1 MRRNTRII
9 SNALPSAEGLAVD
22 WIAERIYFVDSSRD
36 HIEAADFDGNHRSI
50 LVAGDM
56 DSPRALAV
64 DPRYGYVIT
73 FCTIFDTFVSPR
85 KYFTCKI
92 MT

>member
-1 MRRNTRII
+1 VISNKQII
-9 SNALPSAEGLAVD
+9 SQALPATEGLAVD

-36 HIEAADFDGNHRSI
+36 HIEVADFDGNHRSI

-64 DPRYGYVIT
+64 DPRYG
-73 FCTIFDTFVSPR
+73 
-85 KYFTCKI
+85 
-92 MT
+92 